1 MKKEKPKDR
10 AEAQAIEVYYRP
22 GEMVFR
28 IGDREFFLT
37 EETAG
42 RMFGRP
48 VQIQFEQLSGQDD
61 TFGGLRTLPL
71 YVRIQRLLAKG
82 LGWPEIARV
91 LNVGQEQ
98 ARRFY
103 AVERGRPRVES
114 WNVNE
119 LENER
124 KRQADLEMDF
134 CKEARRDRALNE
146 TEAPEAGERFIDL
159 LEIRNL
165 RRQGKSD
172 ERIADELHLDK
183 KEFSKFMDLN
193 RRYLDLLQ

>member
-1 MKKEKPKDR
+1 MKKSKGQTVAQEIR
-10 AEAQAIEVYYRP
+10 ISYAEGRMIFQV
-22 GEMVFR
+22 
-28 IGDREFFLT
+28 GDQEFFLS
-37 EETAG
+37 ESTAG
-42 RMFGRP
+42 SIFGRP
-48 VQIQFEQLSGQDD
+48 VQIQFEGLSGQDD

-172 ERIADELHLDK
+172 DRIADDLHLDRG
-183 KEFSKFMDLN
+183 EFRRFLDLN
-193 RRYLDLLQ
+193 RPYLELVK